1 MGTRQPRIT
10 RSLRIQLSLWMAAAV
25 LVVGSVASIASF
37 YFAFEEAHSLQDE
50 TLEQV
55 GRIIVRMPPDLADR
69 WGVLGADAGSP
80 ESMAIVHLGRS
91 GTGGTCGTPQGVALP
106 CSLADGFHTI
116 NLRGARWRVWV
127 TSMAAGPRFAIAQ
140 PTSLRDE
147 IARDGSL
154 RIVTLMLCLLAALV
168 PLMALILR
176 RMLSPMAQLTDRL
189 DRSHDHAV
197 EALPENDMPSEV
209 VPFVRS
215 INRLLARL
223 RESMAQQR
231 RFVADAA
238 HELRSPIAA
247 LNLQVQNL
255 GKTDLSP
262 EAQARLES
270 VRAGLS
276 RSTHLIGQLLSLA
289 RLQHDVHPAQDITSV
304 EEVVRQVVNEMDAF
318 AVDRQI
324 DLGVERMD
332 AVDAAIDRQA
342 LHAALRN
349 LIDNA
354 IRYTPRGGRV
364 DIRIE
369 RDGDELR
376 IDVQDDGPGM
386 MPDELTRACEPFFR
400 GQESGAAGSGLGL
413 AIVSDA
419 ARTMRATFTLTS
431 EGAGLLATLRIPM
444 AQVRPV
450 DTTTDSRP

>member
-1 MGTRQPRIT
+1 MGARQSPT
-10 RSLRIQLSLWMAAAV
+10 KRSLRIQLSLWMAAAV
-25 LVVGSVASIASF
+25 LLVGGVASIASF
-37 YFAFEEAHSLQDE
+37 YFAFDEAHSLQDE

-55 GRIIVRMPPDLADR
+55 GRIIMRMPPDLADR
-69 WGVLGADAGSP
+69 WGVLGADAASP
-80 ESMAIVHLGRS
+80 ESMAIVHLGNA
-91 GTGGTCGTPQGVALP
+91 GTDGTCGTPQGVALP
-106 CSLADGFHTI
+106 CRLADGFHTI
-116 NLRGARWRVWV
+116 DLRGVRWRIWV

-168 PLMALILR
+168 PLMTLILR
-176 RMLSPMAQLTDRL
+176 RMLSPMAQLAERL
-189 DRSHDHAV
+189 DKADDHAV
-197 EALPENDMPSEV
+197 DALPENDMPSEV

-247 LNLQVQNL
+247 LNLQMQNL
-255 GKTDLSP
+255 GRADLSP
-262 EAQARLES
+262 ETQARLES
-270 VRAGLS
+270 VRSGLS

-289 RLQHDVHPAQDITSV
+289 RLQHEVHPPRDITSV
-304 EEVVRQVVNEMDAF
+304 EEVVHRVVNDMDAF
-318 AVDRQI
+318 AMDRQI

-332 AVDAAIDRQA
+332 AVAVSIDRQA

-349 LIDNA
+349 LVDNA
-354 IRYTPRGGRV
+354 IRYAPRGGRV
-364 DIRIE
+364 DIRVE

-376 IDVQDDGPGM
+376 IDVQDNGPGM
-386 MPDELTRACEPFFR
+386 TPDELARACEPFFR
-400 GQESGAAGSGLGL
+400 GQASGATGSGLGL

-419 ARTMRATFTLTS
+419 ARTMKASFTLTCQ
-431 EGAGLLATLRIPM
+431 GAGLLATLRLPM
-444 AQVRPV
+444 AQAHPV
-450 DTTTDSRP
+450 DTAAARRP